1 MAYTVYDS
9 NEEETWSLTTRTI
22 KNWLSGIQNIQVL
35 VLEAAYLTNDPNAKL
50 GTHTNR
56 SEHSLSKL
64 SSINTLR
71 KAIGHKKLPKLADG
85 IQSSITDLPAM
96 KSSHDNQRL
105 ANGTNDEIP
114 WGIGASATI

>member
-22 KNWLSGIQNIQVL
+22 KNWLSEIQNIQVL

-50 GTHTNR
+50 GTHTNK
-56 SEHSLSKL
+56 SERTISTQ
-64 SSINTLR
+64 SSINKLR
-71 KAIGHKKLPKLADG
+71 NSIGHKKLPKLTDG
-85 IQSSITDLPAM
+85 IQSSITDSPAM

-114 WGIGASATI
+114 WGIGASAAI